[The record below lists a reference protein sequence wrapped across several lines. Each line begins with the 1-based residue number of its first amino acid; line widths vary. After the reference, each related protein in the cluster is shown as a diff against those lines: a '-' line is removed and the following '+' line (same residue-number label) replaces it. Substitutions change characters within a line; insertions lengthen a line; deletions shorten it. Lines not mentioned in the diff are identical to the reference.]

1 MKKSKLKI
9 TQGEWNVQ
17 GEFDNIRVG
26 VQNSKDPKSC
36 DNYRQVCLV
45 QQSDYEIPNYTEA
58 EANAKLIA
66 AAPDLLNACLKV
78 IESEYGTGP
87 SVGYFDDLKMK
98 CEAAINK
105 AIK

>member
-1 MKKSKLKI
+1 MKAIKTKI
-9 TQGEWNVQ
+9 TKGIWEVQ
-17 GEFDNIRVG
+17 GSFDELRVG
-26 VQNSKDPKSC
+26 VKNSKDPNSC
-36 DNYRQVCLV
+36 DNYRQVCIV